1 MQYRWLV
8 VLFCL
13 LVAVCGLP
21 VLLPAQTPP
30 AAQASSA
37 ARDSEEAVV
46 FDRIENR
53 IRFEDDGT
61 GQRET
66 IAVIRVQSQ
75 AGVEETGQL
84 VFGYSSATEGFE
96 VKYVRVRKPDGQVI
110 ETPASGAQDFAPDVL
125 REAPMYSDYR
135 QRHIS
140 VSGLAA
146 GDVLEYDVIVHVN
159 TALAPHEFWYEHVFP
174 REVVVRED
182 LLQVDIPNS
191 RDVKLKT
198 PKYKYEAQESGDR
211 RVYTW
216 EIKDF
221 TPKRKPGRQSEE
233 EDEFDD
239 QPDVQL
245 SSFTDWLQIAH
256 WYGKLQ
262 GERVTVD
269 DAVRKKADE
278 LTRGAK
284 TPLEK
289 AHRLY
294 DFVALNIRYVSL
306 SFGVGRYQPH
316 AASEVLANGYGDC
329 KDKHTL
335 LQSLLQAEGIE
346 SYPVLIDSSR
356 KIDSDV
362 PSPGQFDHVIT
373 AAKLGPEL
381 TWLDTTAEVTPF
393 GLLLY
398 QLRNKEALLAS
409 NDANAGLHRTPA
421 DSPVKNRIALDMQGK
436 FTEVGAFDS
445 TIDLTA
451 QGDSDWPIRAAF
463 RRIPRAD
470 WPRILETFSASWGM
484 AGDVSDIHLEGLED
498 TSKPFH
504 IAYHYHEGN
513 FFKVPTSGSDF
524 RILPLMA
531 RTRAI
536 VRTKS
541 KGAEPLDVGPAGEQ
555 IYHARVQFPANY
567 TMHVAPDVQMTRDYG
582 EYSSTYTLHQNMLEA
597 SRRMVLKVNEL
608 PAERRADY
616 ESFRNATGNEAQQ
629 VLWCSITPASSEAV
643 ASVAKGGGTP
653 EEMRKAG
660 ASALDR
666 NDYATAAGLLKRSLD
681 KDSSQKD
688 AWDDLGRAYAGLNQ
702 HEDAIRAFRKQ
713 IEVDPYHP
721 RANSDLAAELQQQGK
736 TDEAIAAYRKQ
747 IEIDPSSK
755 SAHKSLGLLLAEV
768 RKDSEAQP
776 ELEAAAAIPPDDPE
790 VKMALAQVYART
802 GNAEKSA
809 ALMKSVT
816 GVASSAGA
824 DIYAAALGDTI
835 DPNQAMHDARQ
846 TLDQIGDQFDSGEY
860 DRLGPSVFS
869 AMNLVALAWA
879 RIGWARF
886 LQGDAL
892 ESMQFLNS
900 AWMLSQ
906 SGAVGNRLAR
916 VLQKEG
922 QRDKARHMFA
932 LAAAAGGP
940 EAQASRDQVIALAVN
955 RDAAEKEIAQAS
967 AELQQMHTVKLG
979 GIVPG
984 SASARFA
991 LVFDSSNK
999 PERAEYLEGDAT
1011 LRDAAGSLRE
1021 KEFPVKFPDVSSVKI
1036 VQRGNLSC
1044 ANSQCVLTLLPPTAG
1059 QGEAAK

>member
-1 MQYRWLV
+1 V
-8 VLFCL
+8 I
-13 LVAVCGLP
+13 CGLP
-21 VLLPAQTPP
+21 LLLPAQAPPVPP
-30 AAQASSA
+30 AAPLAEKTA
-37 ARDSEEAVV
+37 EEAVI

-53 IRFEDDGT
+53 IHFEDDGT

-66 IAVIRVQSQ
+66 TAVIRVQSQ
-75 AGVEETGQL
+75 AGVQETGQL
-84 VFGYSSATEGFE
+84 VFGYSSATENFE
-96 VKYVRVRKPDGQVI
+96 VKYVRVRKPDGRVI

-146 GDVLEYDVIVHVN
+146 GDVLEYCVIVHVS

-174 REVVVRED
+174 RGVVVRED
-182 LLQVDIPNS
+182 LLQVDIPKW
-191 RDVKLKT
+191 RDVKLKS
-198 PKYKYEAQESGDR
+198 PKHKYETQESGGR

-221 TPKRKPGRQSEE
+221 VPKRKPGREK
-233 EDEFDD
+233 EDENEFDD

-262 GERVTVD
+262 GERVAVD

-278 LTRGAK
+278 LTRGVK
-284 TPLEK
+284 TPVEK

-316 AASEVLANGYGDC
+316 AASEVMANGYGDC

-356 KIDSDV
+356 KIDADV

-398 QLRNKEALLAS
+398 QLRNKQALLAS
-409 NDANAGLHRTPA
+409 NDANAGLRRTPA
-421 DSPVKNRIALDMQGK
+421 DSPVKNRMAVDMEGK

-451 QGDSDWPIRAAF
+451 QGDSDWPIRSAF
-463 RRIPRAD
+463 RRIPQAQ
-470 WPRILETFSASWGM
+470 WPRILESFSASWGM
-484 AGDVSDIHLEGLED
+484 AGDVSDIHLEGLEN

-504 IAYHYHEGN
+504 ITYHYHEDN

-524 RILPLMA
+524 RILPVMA
-531 RTRAI
+531 RTRGTA
-536 VRTKS
+536 RAKT

-567 TMHVAPDVQMTRDYG
+567 TVHVAPDVQMTRDFG
-582 EYSSTYTLHQNMLEA
+582 EYSSSYTLNQNTLEA
-597 SRRMVLKVNEL
+597 ARRMVLKVNEL
-608 PAERRADY
+608 PASRRTDY

-629 VLWCSITPASSEAV
+629 VLWCSITPASGEAV
-643 ASVAKGGGTP
+643 ASAAKAGGTP

-660 ASALDR
+660 AAALDR
-666 NDYATAAGLLKRSLD
+666 NDFATAANLLKRSIEQD
-681 KDSSQKD
+681 TNQKD
-688 AWDDLGRAYAGLNQ
+688 AWDDLGCAYAGLNQ
-702 HEDAIRAFRKQ
+702 HDEAILAFRKQ
-713 IEVDPYHP
+713 IEANPDHP
-721 RANSDLAAELQQQGK
+721 RANGDLANELQQQGK
-736 TDEAIAAYRKQ
+736 LDDAVAAYRKQ

-755 SAHKSLGLLLAEV
+755 SAHKSLGLLLV
-768 RKDSEAQP
+768 QMKRDSDART
-776 ELEAAAAIPPDDPE
+776 ELEAAISIPPEDPE
-790 VKMALAQVYART
+790 VKMALAQVYTRT
-802 GNAEKSA
+802 GNAEKGE

-816 GVASSAGA
+816 GATTGGAGA
-824 DIYAAALGDTI
+824 DLYAAALGDSI
-835 DPNQAMHDARQ
+835 DPNQALHDARQ

-860 DRLGPSVFS
+860 DHLGPPVFS

-879 RIGWARF
+879 RIGWAKF
-886 LQGDAL
+886 LQGETL
-892 ESMQFLNS
+892 EAMQFLNS
-900 AWMLSQ
+900 SWVLSQ
-906 SGAVGNRLAR
+906 SGSVGNRLAR

-922 QRDKARHMFA
+922 QREKARHMYA
-932 LAAAAGGP
+932 LAAAAGG
-940 EAQASRDQVIALAVN
+940 ADAAASRQQTTALAVGAG
-955 RDAAEKEIAQAS
+955 AADKEIAQAR
-967 AELQQMHTVKLG
+967 AELQQMLTVKL
-979 GIVPG
+979 PALTAANG
-984 SASARFA
+984 SAQFGF
-991 LVFDSSNK
+991 VFDSSSK
-999 PERAEYLEGDAT
+999 PERVEYLQGDVA
-1011 LRDAAGSLRE
+1011 LRGAGSSLRE

-1036 VQRGNLSC
+1036 VRRGTLAC
-1044 ANSQCVLTLLPPTAG
+1044 GNSQCTVVLLPPEPMNPAPPPDS
-1059 QGEAAK
+1059 AASGPEHH

>member
-1 MQYRWLV
+1 MQYRWFV

-13 LVAVCGLP
+13 LLAACGLP
-21 VLLPAQTPP
+21 LLLRAQAPPPPPQASP
-30 AAQASSA
+30 AAKTA
-37 ARDSEEAVV
+37 DEAVV

-66 IAVIRVQSQ
+66 TAVIRVQSQ

-84 VFGYSSATEGFE
+84 VFGYSSATEDFE
-96 VKYVRVRKPDGQVI
+96 VKYVHVRKPDGQVI

-125 REAPMYSDYR
+125 RQAPMYSDYR

-146 GDVLEYDVIVHVN
+146 GDVLEYDVIVHVKS
-159 TALAPHEFWYEHVFP
+159 ALAPRQFWYEHVFP
-174 REVVVRED
+174 RGVMVRQD
-182 LLQVDIPNS
+182 LLQVDIPKS
-191 RDVKLKT
+191 RDVKLKS
-198 PKYKYEAQESGDR
+198 PKHKYETQESGDR
-211 RVYTW
+211 RIYTW

-221 TPKRKPGRQSEE
+221 VPNRKPGRDNQD

-269 DAVRKKADE
+269 EAVRKKADE

-284 TPLEK
+284 TPIEK

-335 LQSLLQAEGIE
+335 LQSLLKAEGIE

-362 PSPGQFDHVIT
+362 PSPAQFDHVIT

-381 TWLDTTAEVTPF
+381 TWLDTTAEVAPY

-421 DSPVKNRIALDMQGK
+421 DSPVKNRIAVDMQGK
-436 FTEVGAFDS
+436 FTELGAFDS

-451 QGDSDWPIRAAF
+451 QGDSDWPIRSAF
-463 RRIPRAD
+463 RRIPQAE
-470 WPRILETFSASWGM
+470 WPRILESFSSSWGM
-484 AGDVSDIHLEGLED
+484 AGDVSEIHLEGLED

-504 IAYHYHEGN
+504 ITYHYHQDN
-513 FFKVPTSGSDF
+513 FFRVPTAGSDF
-524 RILPLMA
+524 RILPVMA
-531 RTRAI
+531 RTRATA
-536 VRTKS
+536 RA
-541 KGAEPLDVGPAGEQ
+541 KGKGAAEPLDVGPAGEQ
-555 IYHARVQFPANY
+555 IYRARIQLPANY
-567 TMHVAPDVQMTRDYG
+567 TVHVPPDVQMTRDYG
-582 EYSSTYTLHQNMLEA
+582 EYSSTYTLHQSTLEA

-608 PAERRADY
+608 PPSRRTDY

-629 VLWCSITPASSEAV
+629 VLWCSITPASNEAM
-643 ASVAKGGGTP
+643 ASAAKAGGTP
-653 EEMRKAG
+653 DEMRKAG
-660 ASALDR
+660 AAALDR
-666 NDYATAAGLLKRSLD
+666 NDFATAADLLKRSLD
-681 KDSSQKD
+681 QDTSQKD
-688 AWDDLGRAYAGLNQ
+688 VWDDLGRAYSGLNQ
-702 HEDAIRAFRKQ
+702 HDEAVRAFRKQ

-755 SAHKSLGLLLAEV
+755 SAHKNLGLLLAQMK
-768 RKDSEAQP
+768 KDGEAQG

-802 GNAEKSA
+802 GNTEKSA

-886 LQGDAL
+886 LQGDTL

-906 SGAVGNRLAR
+906 SGAIGNRLAR

-922 QRDKARHMFA
+922 QRDKARRMFA
-932 LAAAAGGP
+932 LAAAAGGA
-940 EAQASRDQVIALAVN
+940 EVKTSRDQVIALAAN
-955 RDAAEKEIAQAS
+955 REAAEKEIAQAG

-979 GIVPG
+979 AIVPG

-999 PERAEYLEGDAT
+999 PERAEYLEGDTT

-1021 KEFPVKFPDVSSVKI
+1021 KEFPVRVSGCFFGEDRAAREFELREFPVCDHAACR
-1036 VQRGNLSC
+1036 QRRG
-1044 ANSQCVLTLLPPTAG
+1044 AG
-1059 QGEAAK
+1059 

>member
-1 MQYRWLV
+1 MRYLYRWPARLFLV
-8 VLFCL
+8 VTI
-13 LVAVCGLP
+13 GLP
-21 VLLPAQTPP
+21 LLLFGQ
-30 AAQASSA
+30 AAPSTKP
-37 ARDSEEAVV
+37 DEEAVV
-46 FDRIENR
+46 FDRIENH

-75 AGVEETGQL
+75 AGVQEMGQL
-84 VFGYSSATEGFE
+84 IFGYSSATENFE
-96 VKYVRVRKPDGQVI
+96 VRYVRVRKPDGRVV
-110 ETPASGAQDFAPDVL
+110 ETPASGAQDFAPDIL

-140 VSGLAA
+140 VSALAV
-146 GDVLEYDVIVHVN
+146 GDVLEYDVIAHV
-159 TALAPHEFWYEHVFP
+159 TTPLAPHEFWYEHAFP
-174 REVVVRED
+174 RDVVVREN
-182 LLQVDIPNS
+182 LLQIDLPKS
-191 RDVKLKT
+191 RGVKIKS
-198 PKYKYEAQESGDR
+198 PKRQYQTQETGDR
-211 RVYTW
+211 RIYTW

-221 TPKRKPGRQSEE
+221 IPDRKHEDE
-233 EDEFDD
+233 EDFDD
-239 QPDVQL
+239 QPDVQMT
-245 SSFTDWLQIAH
+245 SFGSWQNVAH

-278 LTRGAK
+278 LTAGAK
-284 TPLEK
+284 TPNEK

-346 SYPVLIDSSR
+346 SYPVLIDSAH
-356 KIDSDV
+356 KIDPDV
-362 PSPGQFDHVIT
+362 PSPAQFDHVIT
-373 AAKLGPEL
+373 AAKIGPGL
-381 TWLDTTAEVTPF
+381 TWLDTTAEVAPF

-398 QLRNKEALLAS
+398 QLRNKQALIAS
-409 NDANAGLHRTPA
+409 NDSNAGLHLTPL
-421 DSPVKNRIALDMQGK
+421 DSPVKNVMTVKMEGK

-451 QGDSDWPIRAAF
+451 QGDSDWPLRAAF
-463 RRIPRAD
+463 RRIPQTEWKRV
-470 WPRILETFSASWGM
+470 LEAYSASWGM
-484 AGDVSDIHLEGLED
+484 AGDVSQIQLKDLED

-504 IAYHYHEGN
+504 LTYHYHQDG

-524 RILPLMA
+524 RILPVMGRPRPTL
-531 RTRAI
+531 
-536 VRTKS
+536 VSKS
-541 KGAEPLDVGPAGEQ
+541 KAAEPLDIGPAGEQ
-555 IYHARVQFPANY
+555 IYHAHVQFPANY
-567 TMHVAPDVQMTRDYG
+567 TMHVPPDVKMTRDFG
-582 EYSSTYTLHQNMLEA
+582 EYSSTYALQGSVLQGE
-597 SRRMVLKVNEL
+597 RRMVLKVNEL
-608 PAERRADY
+608 PALRRTDY

-629 VLWCSITPASSEAV
+629 VLWCSITPASGAAM
-643 ASVAKGGGTP
+643 ASAAKAGGTP

-660 ASALDR
+660 AAALDR
-666 NDYATAAGLLKRSLD
+666 NDFAAAVDLLKRSLD
-681 KDSSQKD
+681 QDSAQKD
-688 AWDDLGRAYAGLNQ
+688 AWDDLGRAYAGLNE
-702 HEDAIRAFRKQ
+702 HDDAIRAFRKQ

-721 RANSDLAAELQQQGK
+721 RANSDLAEELQQQGK
-736 TDEAIAAYRKQ
+736 RDEAIAAYRKQ

-755 SAHKSLGLLLAEV
+755 SAHKNLGLLLAQV
-768 RKDSEAQP
+768 KKDDEAKT

-824 DIYAAALGDTI
+824 DIYAAALGDSI

-886 LQGDAL
+886 LQGDTL
-892 ESMQFLNS
+892 ESMQFLS
-900 AWMLSQ
+900 AAWMLSQ

-916 VLQKEG
+916 VWQKEG
-922 QRDKARHMFA
+922 QRDKARHTFA

-940 EAQASRDQVIALAVN
+940 EVQTSRDQVIALAAN
-955 RDAAEKEIAQAS
+955 RDAAEKEIAQAG

-979 GIVPG
+979 AVVPG
-984 SASARFA
+984 SASAQFA

-999 PERAEYLEGDAT
+999 PERAEYLEGDAK
-1011 LRDAAGSLRE
+1011 LRDAASGLRE

-1036 VQRGNLSC
+1036 VQRANLNC
-1044 ANSQCVLTLLPPTAG
+1044 ANSRCAITLLAPAASPP
-1059 QGEAAK
+1059 K